1 MVSKSMMNR
10 LFDAILV
17 LTFVAIP
24 YCIPSRLSAQESEI
38 QLLPP
43 ISGSD
48 DGSISTEVTSEEL
61 LGEELLTEAPTDF
74 WTPWSTTMG
83 WFNSPIWDFGM
94 ELGVNGSE
102 GNSQAF
108 SMMASGSFK
117 RETEASTVEVKINYG
132 KTQADGVETQ
142 HYALL
147 DGRWD
152 WNISP
157 IWFLYTKTILEY
169 DEFKFYDIRMT
180 NSGGLGYHFIKN
192 DRITLTSRFGAG
204 VSREFGGLNN
214 EWIPEANVGADAEH
228 ALTKRQKLNL
238 TVDYYPAWKEFSDFH
253 IIADAN
259 WEVLLDEATNLSL
272 KLGAIDRY
280 DSTPDGALAN
290 DIDYYVTLLW
300 KL

>member
-1 MVSKSMMNR
+1 MMNR

-132 KTQADGVETQ
+132 KTQADGVET
-142 HYALL
+142 
-147 DGRWD
+147 
-152 WNISP
+152 
-157 IWFLYTKTILEY
+157 
-169 DEFKFYDIRMT
+169 
-180 NSGGLGYHFIKN
+180 
-192 DRITLTSRFGAG
+192 
-204 VSREFGGLNN
+204 
-214 EWIPEANVGADAEH
+214 
-228 ALTKRQKLNL
+228 
-238 TVDYYPAWKEFSDFH
+238 
-253 IIADAN
+253 
-259 WEVLLDEATNLSL
+259 
-272 KLGAIDRY
+272 
-280 DSTPDGALAN
+280 
-290 DIDYYVTLLW
+290 
-300 KL
+300 